1 MTLKN
6 LADLVRLRLNVNAQD
21 APVNVDER
29 VIIAMA
35 DKAMNGLLP
44 RYLKEYGV
52 DVIGVMAIRQYFDVQ
67 YDSDADL
74 KYSDTQG
81 KVNTIAG
88 NMGLLGVGLTQDD
101 DCDFIITKS
110 AQQSIYS
117 KLEAGQG
124 KSVRVWQEGGR
135 LYYRNLPF
143 AVKQVVV
150 RAIPNFST
158 LDTDTP
164 IPMPADLQDAVI
176 DKIIQ
181 SLLTNPDSEDKRND
195 GTDTKQTI
203 NQ

>member
-1 MTLKN
+1 MTIKA
-6 LADLVRLRLNVNAQD
+6 LADLVRLRLNVNGQD

-44 RYLKEYGV
+44 IYIKTYGI

-74 KYSDTQG
+74 KYSDTEG
-81 KVNTIAG
+81 KVNAIAG
-88 NMGLLGVGLTQDD
+88 NLGLLGVGLTQDD
-101 DCDFIITKS
+101 DCDFIITKP

-117 KLEAGQG
+117 KLEAGHG
-124 KSVRVWQEGGR
+124 GEVRVWQEGGR

-150 RAIPNFST
+150 RAIPNFSA
-158 LDTDTP
+158 LDSNTA
-164 IPMPADLQDAVI
+164 IPMPADLQDTVI

>member
-81 KVNTIAG
+81 KVNAIAG

-101 DCDFIITKS
+101 ECDLIITKP
-110 AQQSIYS
+110 AQQSIYA
-117 KLEAGQG
+117 KLEAGQAHG
-124 KSVRVWQEGGR
+124 VKVWQEGGR
-135 LYYRNLPF
+135 LYYKNLPF
-143 AVKQVVV
+143 SVKQVVV
-150 RAIPNFST
+150 RAIPNFSA

-164 IPMPADLQDAVI
+164 IPMPADLQDTVI

-181 SLLTNPDSEDKRND
+181 LLLTNPDSEDKRND

-203 NQ
+203 NA

>member
-1 MTLKN
+1 MTIKA
-6 LADLVRLRLNVNAQD
+6 LADLVRLRLNVNGQD

-44 RYLKEYGV
+44 KYIQAYGI

-74 KYSDTQG
+74 KYSDTEG
-81 KVNTIAG
+81 KVNAIAG
-88 NMGLLGVGLTQDD
+88 NLGLLGVGLTQDD
-101 DCDFIITKS
+101 DCDFIITKP

-124 KSVRVWQEGGR
+124 EEVRVWQEGGR

-150 RAIPNFST
+150 RAIPNLSS
-158 LDTDTP
+158 LSDSVS

-181 SLLTNPDSEDKRND
+181 SLLSRLMIVPLHEYPIFK
-195 GTDTKQTI
+195 
-203 NQ
+203 

>member
-1 MTLKN
+1 MTLKS

-44 RYLKEYGV
+44 KYIQAYGT
-52 DVIGVMAIRQYFDVQ
+52 DVMGVMAVRQYFDVK

-74 KYSDTQG
+74 KYSDTEG
-81 KVNTIAG
+81 KINTIGG
-88 NMGLLGVGLTQDD
+88 NLGLLGVGLTQDD
-101 DCDFIITKS
+101 DCDFIITKP
-110 AQQSIYS
+110 AQQSIYA

-124 KSVRVWQEGGR
+124 KTVRVWQEGGR

-143 AVKQVVV
+143 SVKQVVV
-150 RAIPNFST
+150 RAIPNFLS
-158 LDTDTP
+158 LNTDTP
-164 IPMPADLQDAVI
+164 VPMPADLQDMVI

-181 SLLTNPDSEDKRND
+181 LLLTNPDSEDKRND
-195 GTDTKQTI
+195 GTDTKETI